1 MVTMSTDETRPGDAT
16 RGPGGPGD
24 AGSAGDDTTY
34 AGPAADPAAPAS
46 EPQPDTA
53 QPAAGPAPAAG
64 HQQPYA
70 ETGFFA
76 SIRRGLFPRS
86 EQRWVGGVAGGVADR
101 IGWDPLLVRGLLII
115 SFFLGGFGLVL
126 YGIGWALLPERD
138 GRIHLQE
145 ATRGNFDVAMLGSV
159 AVFLIGFAWGG
170 PVGWWDT
177 GNWEWLAVLFWL
189 AVLGVTIYLIVQGV
203 QRHRESRRAGF
214 PGAATAGAV
223 PTPGVPTPGTPG
235 SDTSVGTPHGAPY
248 TPAPTVDYRRPDA
261 TAPVSGAVPAV
272 SGAPSA
278 SAAAPQPTYR
288 PAPAPTPQPQLVRTA
303 PPAPRVR
310 RGPGAAA
317 VGITL
322 GLVLLTGAALLA
334 MGRWNLGGLFGGD
347 DTLGAIWLGGS
358 TVIIGTA
365 IVVSALRGRSSG
377 WLGFFAIVAL
387 IFGLGYITVA
397 TAGASW
403 WADEAVGTGRQIEDI
418 VTEPS
423 NPRAETLTEGIVTVT
438 SVDQAENGFYVRWGA
453 PQIDLSQLDLADVEP
468 GDPVV
473 VPIEL
478 GAGQTVVTVPAD
490 VAVEADAS
498 VAAGNVRWT
507 VDDQDRSA
515 SGVGQD
521 MYFAS
526 DEVGADGAVLSLDI
540 RAGAG
545 EVIVIE
551 DEGDRP

>member
-1 MVTMSTDETRPGDAT
+1 
-16 RGPGGPGD
+16 
-24 AGSAGDDTTY
+24 
-34 AGPAADPAAPAS
+34 
-46 EPQPDTA
+46 
-53 QPAAGPAPAAG
+53 
-64 HQQPYA
+64 
-70 ETGFFA
+70 
-76 SIRRGLFPRS
+76 
-86 EQRWVGGVAGGVADR
+86 
-101 IGWDPLLVRGLLII
+101 
-115 SFFLGGFGLVL
+115 
-126 YGIGWALLPERD
+126 
-138 GRIHLQE
+138 
-145 ATRGNFDVAMLGSV
+145 
-159 AVFLIGFAWGG
+159 
-170 PVGWWDT
+170 
-177 GNWEWLAVLFWL
+177 
-189 AVLGVTIYLIVQGV
+189 
-203 QRHRESRRAGF
+203 
-214 PGAATAGAV
+214 
-223 PTPGVPTPGTPG
+223 
-235 SDTSVGTPHGAPY
+235 
-248 TPAPTVDYRRPDA
+248 
-261 TAPVSGAVPAV
+261 
-272 SGAPSA
+272 
-278 SAAAPQPTYR
+278 
-288 PAPAPTPQPQLVRTA
+288 
-303 PPAPRVR
+303 PAPRVR

-334 MGRWNLGGLFGGD
+334 MGRRNLGGLFGGD
-347 DTLGAIWLGGS
+347 DTLGARWLGGS
-358 TVIIGTA
+358 AVIIGTA